1 MELGGGR
8 CRQVGSSEQVE
19 DLVRLVCLV
28 VSSKSSIKSVT
39 NHQTTLSPSAL
50 APPGLA
56 PPTGF
61 LLSIHFIL
69 ASFSIFAHIS
79 RPPLH
84 PTSTFSCEHTGRTRH
99 WAAHP
104 LASGDH
110 PCIVGDIFKGR
121 HQISGQ
127 PCGGA
132 SSKAGPHVLHFP
144 LTILGCWSG
153 KPGSWREPEPRWG
166 PVQSTGTQAEH
177 KQPAILSA
185 SAGSSVQFSLSVVS
199 VFIRNT
205 RNVNVNRYKIIFPT
219 SFYYS

>member
-1 MELGGGR
+1 M
-8 CRQVGSSEQVE
+8 
-19 DLVRLVCLV
+19 RLVCLV

-79 RPPLH
+79 LPPLQ
-84 PTSTFSCEHTGRTRH
+84 PISIFSCEHTGRTRR

-110 PCIVGDIFKGR
+110 PCVVGDIFKGR

-127 PCGGA
+127 PRGGA

-185 SAGSSVQFSLSVVS
+185 SAGSSVQFSLSVDCVHS
-199 VFIRNT
+199 LRPHESQHARPPCPSPIPGVHSNSR
-205 RNVNVNRYKIIFPT
+205 P
-219 SFYYS
+219 SCP